1 MKIFKK
7 IINFFLDLLFPI
19 ECVGCQKENI
29 WLCEECF
36 KKINLNL
43 KNFCPFCGKP
53 ARMGCI
59 CQQCLIHS
67 PLKNI
72 FIVSFYNEKIL
83 KQAIHV
89 FKYNNIRDLAKPLGK
104 IIINFLY
111 QSKLNFLFN
120 DSYFLI
126 PISLHRKRLFE
137 RGFNQSELLI
147 REIAQKFKISILNN
161 VLKRKRNTQS
171 QTKLKEKERRK
182 NIKNVFI
189 CLQPEIIKNKNIILF
204 DDILTTGSTLKEA
217 ARALKKAGAKTI
229 TGLVLAKG

>member
-1 MKIFKK
+1 MKFFKK

-19 ECVGCQKENI
+19 KCVGCQKENV

-43 KNFCPFCGKP
+43 KNFCPFCEKP

-59 CQQCLIHS
+59 CQQCLAHS

-72 FIVSFYNEKIL
+72 FITSSYEEKIF
-83 KQAIHV
+83 KQAIHI
-89 FKYNNIRDLAKPLGK
+89 FKYNHIRDLAKPLGK
-104 IIINFLY
+104 IIIDFLY

-120 DSYFLI
+120 DSYFLV

-137 RGFNQSELLI
+137 RGFNQSELLVQ
-147 REIAQKFKISILNN
+147 EIAKEFKLSILNN
-161 VLKRKRNTQS
+161 VLKRTRYTKS

-182 NIKNVFI
+182 NIKNAFVCI
-189 CLQPEIIKNKNIILF
+189 QPEIVKNKNIILF
-204 DDILTTGSTLKEA
+204 DDIFTTGSTLREA
-217 ARALKKAGAKTI
+217 ARVLKKAGAKEI
-229 TGLVLAKG
+229 IGLVLAKG

>member
-1 MKIFKK
+1 
-7 IINFFLDLLFPI
+7 
-19 ECVGCQKENI
+19 
-29 WLCEECF
+29 
-36 KKINLNL
+36 
-43 KNFCPFCGKP
+43 
-53 ARMGCI
+53 MGCI
-59 CQQCLIHS
+59 CQQCLTHS

-137 RGFNQSELLI
+137 RGFNQSELLT
-147 REIAQKFKISILNN
+147 REIAQEFKISILNN
-161 VLKRKRNTQS
+161 VLKRKHNTQS

-182 NIKNVFI
+182 NIKNAFI

>member
-59 CQQCLIHS
+59 CQQCLTHS